1 MLEVIIKSRTR
12 LKILIKFFLFEGIQG
27 YIRGMAKEFNESP
40 NAIRMEI
47 NQFVHAGL
55 LFSANK
61 GRKRVF
67 QANPGHPLY
76 PDLKSLIRKTVGIDR
91 IIHIITRQTEKLDSI
106 YVTGTFAKGIDSETI
121 ELVLVGKELDKS
133 KIDELILHAGK
144 LIERKL
150 IYFMVTKEQMKYFF
164 KDKTTQKIWEK

>member
-67 QANPGHPLY
+67 QANPRHPLY
-76 PDLKSLIRKTVGIDR
+76 PELKSIIRKTVGIDR

-106 YVTGTFAKGIDSETI
+106 YITGTFAKGIDSETI

-133 KIDELILHAGK
+133 KLDELILHAGK

-164 KDKTTQKIWEK
+164 KDKPTQKIWEK